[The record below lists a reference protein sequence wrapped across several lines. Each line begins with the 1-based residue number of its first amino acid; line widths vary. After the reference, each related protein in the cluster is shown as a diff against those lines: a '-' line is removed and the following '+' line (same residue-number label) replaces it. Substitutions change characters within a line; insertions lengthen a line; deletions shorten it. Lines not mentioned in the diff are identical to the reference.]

1 MPTDSKSTAA
11 YQRSL
16 RNKVKA
22 FLMKRLSVLV
32 PVVICIYLLVGLFA
46 FVLLKGDMNNWY
58 AFMRNDAE
66 VALFAMYCV
75 IGVVGMGLVILLK
88 KGLNLLGVSKRVLVA
103 SFLIAIIVGTC
114 VFTYLNFSATQDNY
128 AWMNDGWTYQRMAQS
143 FLVNH
148 EFIIDGNYTHHFGP
162 VYPLYLAVFYV
173 FLPIPIGTK
182 VAVELSFI
190 LAILV
195 VFFVTKKMYGATPA
209 LVTTGIIATLPNFIF
224 ATSRNYSEPFVLMLF
239 TLTMYFILESLK
251 PQKENRIILAGLT
264 AALGCL
270 TKSSFGYFFIVAG
283 LTGFLWRFYYMR
295 WRVFKNKNYLLAIVI
310 FFALLLVWTARNLHH
325 FWDGTFLN
333 LFAAVQP
340 SDYMYRATVYTFT
353 VNFGG
358 FFIETLFFAL
368 FLGFFMLAYSWP
380 FAENL
385 KKSFKRI
392 REERLSCLL
401 VAVMLAL
408 GIGLVTTS
416 MYFIFETGWMPSFWV
431 SYFPQQQVRYFLYN
445 LVRYCFIA
453 IVPLSWLA
461 YESDRR
467 GK

>member
-1 MPTDSKSTAA
+1 MPADSKSAAA
-11 YQRSL
+11 YKHNL
-16 RNKVKA
+16 NKVKA
-22 FLMKRLSVLV
+22 ALAKRLNVLV
-32 PVVICIYLLVGLFA
+32 PIVICAYLLVGLFV
-46 FVLLKGDMNNWY
+46 FVLLKGDMNDWY

-88 KGLNLLGVSKRVLVA
+88 KGPNLLCASKRVLAA
-103 SFLIAIIVGTC
+103 SFLVAIIVGTC
-114 VFTYLNFSATQDNY
+114 VFTYLNFSATQENY
-128 AWMNDGWTYQRMAQS
+128 AWMNDGWAYQRMGQS

-148 EFIIDGNYTHHFGP
+148 EFIIDGNYTHHYGP

-173 FLPIPIGTK
+173 FLPPHLGTQI
-182 VAVELSFI
+182 AVVFSFI

-195 VFFVTKKMYGATPA
+195 VFFVTKKMYGTVPA
-209 LVTTGIIATLPNFIF
+209 LVTTGLVATLPNFIF
-224 ATSRNYSEPFVLMLF
+224 STSRNYSEPFVLMLF

-251 PQKENRIILAGLT
+251 PQKENRMILAGLT
-264 AALGCL
+264 AALGYL
-270 TKSSFGYFFIVAG
+270 VKSSFGFFFIVAG

-295 WRVFKNKNYLLAIVI
+295 WRVFKNKNYLLAVVV
-310 FFALLLVWTARNLHH
+310 FFALLLVWTARNIYR
-325 FWDGTFLN
+325 FWDGTFLG

-358 FFIETLFFAL
+358 FFIETLFFGVL
-368 FLGFFMLAYSWP
+368 LGFFMLAYGWL

-385 KKSFKRI
+385 KASFKRI

-401 VAVMLAL
+401 VAVVLSLA
-408 GIGLVTTS
+408 IGLVTTS

-461 YESDRR
+461 YESAQK

>member
-1 MPTDSKSTAA
+1 MPPDSKSAAA
-11 YQRSL
+11 YKGNL
-16 RNKVKA
+16 NKVKTA
-22 FLMKRLSVLV
+22 LAKRLNVLV
-32 PVVICIYLLVGLFA
+32 PIVICTYLLVGLFA
-46 FVLLKGDMNNWY
+46 FLLLKGDMNDWY

-66 VALFAMYCV
+66 VALFAMYCIV
-75 IGVVGMGLVILLK
+75 GVLGMGTVILLK
-88 KGLNLLGVSKRVLVA
+88 KGPNLLAAPKRVLVA

-114 VFTYLNFSATQDNY
+114 VFTYLNFSATHDNY
-128 AWMNDGWTYQRMAQS
+128 VWMNDGWIYQQMAQS

-148 EFIIDGNYTHHFGP
+148 EFIIEGNYTHHFGP
-162 VYPLYLAVFYV
+162 VYPLYLSVFYV
-173 FLPIPIGTK
+173 FLPPYLGTQI
-182 VAVELSFI
+182 AVELSFI

-195 VFFVTKKMYGATPA
+195 VFFVTKNMYGTTPA
-209 LVTTGIIATLPNFIF
+209 LVTTGLIATLPNFIF
-224 ATSRNYSEPFVLMLF
+224 STSRNYSEPFVLLLY
-239 TLTMYFILESLK
+239 TITMYFILESLK

-264 AALGCL
+264 AALGYL
-270 TKSSFGYFFIVAG
+270 IKSSFGYFFIIAG

-295 WRVFKNKNYLLAIVI
+295 WRVFKNKNYLLAVVV
-310 FFALLLVWTARNLHH
+310 FFALLIIWTARNLYH

-333 LFAAVQP
+333 LFAASQP
-340 SDYMYRATVYTFT
+340 SDYMYRATFYTFT

-358 FFIETLFFAL
+358 FFIETLFFTL

-401 VAVMLAL
+401 VAVMLTFA
-408 GIGLVTTS
+408 IGLVTTS

-461 YESDRR
+461 YESE
-467 GK
+467 

>member
-1 MPTDSKSTAA
+1 
-11 YQRSL
+11 
-16 RNKVKA
+16 
-22 FLMKRLSVLV
+22 
-32 PVVICIYLLVGLFA
+32 
-46 FVLLKGDMNNWY
+46 
-58 AFMRNDAE
+58 
-66 VALFAMYCV
+66 
-75 IGVVGMGLVILLK
+75 
-88 KGLNLLGVSKRVLVA
+88 
-103 SFLIAIIVGTC
+103 
-114 VFTYLNFSATQDNY
+114 
-128 AWMNDGWTYQRMAQS
+128 
-143 FLVNH
+143 
-148 EFIIDGNYTHHFGP
+148 
-162 VYPLYLAVFYV
+162 
-173 FLPIPIGTK
+173 
-182 VAVELSFI
+182 
-190 LAILV
+190 
-195 VFFVTKKMYGATPA
+195 
-209 LVTTGIIATLPNFIF
+209 
-224 ATSRNYSEPFVLMLF
+224 
-239 TLTMYFILESLK
+239 
-251 PQKENRIILAGLT
+251 
-264 AALGCL
+264 
-270 TKSSFGYFFIVAG
+270 
-283 LTGFLWRFYYMR
+283 MR
-295 WRVFKNKNYLLAIVI
+295 WRVFKNRNYLLAVVV
-310 FFALLLVWTARNLHH
+310 FFALLLVWTARNIYH

-358 FFIETLFFAL
+358 FFIETLFFVL
-368 FLGFFMLAYSWP
+368 FLGFFMLAYSWL

-401 VAVMLAL
+401 VAVMLTL